1 MFVLLQ
7 DRKFSESERQHT
19 ENTAREIRNV
29 DASLKLVAMGFA
41 EDPEGPDN
49 PMDS

>member
-19 ENTAREIRNV
+19 ENTAREMRNV
-29 DASLKLVAMGFA
+29 GASLKLMGMGFA
-41 EDPEGPDN
+41 DDPEEPDT
-49 PMDS
+49 PVDS